1 MSYKSIL
8 VHMNDEHRAP
18 ALLQAGLNLAH
29 MSSGHLVG
37 LSVMPPVII
46 VPDTEGSSGTVIE
59 DHRDSYRPQV
69 AHMRKMFNEACAAA
83 NVRGEWREL
92 DCQAENP
99 FGDVAQVAIDQAR
112 GEDLVIASQA
122 NPAWKLTGYL
132 DVAEPLILES
142 GRPVLLMPRAA
153 RHGDLPKR
161 ILVAWNSSREA
172 TRAVFDAMP
181 LLQAADQ
188 VLVGSVDQQQDN
200 KRKMP
205 LADICRALA
214 RQGVTCEALPPIK
227 PEGGVGRTLL
237 HTATAKQADML
248 VMGCYGHSRLREF
261 LLGGATRYVMEHTQ
275 IPVLMS
281 H

>member
-8 VHMNDEHRAP
+8 VHLNDEHRAP
-18 ALLQAGLNLAH
+18 ALLKAGLGIARL
-29 MSSGHLVG
+29 SGAHLVG
-37 LSVMPPVII
+37 LAVLPPVII

-59 DHRDSYRPQV
+59 DHREAYRPQL
-69 AHMRKMFNEACAAA
+69 AHMRKMFEDACAASA
-83 NVRGEWREL
+83 VAGEWREL
-92 DCQAENP
+92 DCQTENP

-112 GEDLVIASQA
+112 GEDLVIASQV
-122 NPAWKLTGYL
+122 NPAWKLSGYL
-132 DVAEPLILES
+132 DVVEPLILES
-142 GRPVLLMPRAA
+142 GRPVLMMPRT
-153 RHGDLPKR
+153 GTSGELPKR

-181 LLQAADQ
+181 LLRSAEQ
-188 VLVGSVDQQQDN
+188 VLVGSVDQQPDE

-214 RQGVTCEALPPIK
+214 RQGVRCEALPAIK
-227 PEGGVGRTLL
+227 PQAGVGRTLL
-237 HTATAKQADML
+237 ETALAKQVDML

-261 LLGGATRYVMEHTQ
+261 LLGGATRYVMEHTK